1 MRWWLGSIELIKEN
15 PVVGCG
21 PENTLEVS
29 KNEDEQIGKN

>member
-21 PENTLEVS
+21 PENTLEGS
-29 KNEDEQIGKN
+29 KNEDEQIGKD

>member
-15 PVVGCG
+15 LVVGCG
-21 PENTLEVS
+21 PENTLEAS